1 MAQVQAQA
9 QAQASDAYRLQV
21 GHNYVNDTHFLP
33 YQKKT
38 KNYLNYYSSSFRVDF
53 DIIRLSL
60 IQTNYLLIINKLSK
74 QFLN

>member
-33 YQKKT
+33 YQKKKKKT
-38 KNYLNYYSSSFRVDF
+38 
-53 DIIRLSL
+53 I
-60 IQTNYLLIINKLSK
+60 
-74 QFLN
+74 

>member
-33 YQKKT
+33 YQKK
-38 KNYLNYYSSSFRVDF
+38 KKKLFK
-53 DIIRLSL
+53 
-60 IQTNYLLIINKLSK
+60 LLFFFFSG
-74 QFLN
+74 